1 MKKLLSILILS
12 LLFSGNC
19 YADNVE
25 QRLDDIENRLK
36 NIEKSLEGLDKLM
49 SIFDNPNANLLDL
62 FNANK
67 GSNNKTAGSINSS
80 KIDFETRKLYCSE
93 GDFTS
98 KIYLN
103 YLLYNN
109 YDKGI
114 KYIDASIK
122 VKDLFDETL
131 LTASILKNA
140 QVGPKDAKFFKSS
153 MDDTFSDS
161 CSKLAQAEYEDYKYE
176 FNVSKVAF
184 EDNSVIEFD

>member
-1 MKKLLSILILS
+1 MKKLLLILVLI
-12 LLFSGNC
+12 LLFGDNS
-19 YADNVE
+19 YADKIE
-25 QRLDDIENRLK
+25 QRLSDIENRLK
-36 NIEKSLEGLDKLM
+36 NIEQSLEGLDKLM
-49 SIFDNPNANLLDL
+49 LIFDNPNANFLDL
-62 FNANK
+62 FNK
-67 GSNNKTAGSINSS
+67 DKRDNNETSRSINSS
-80 KIDFETRKLYCSE
+80 KIKFETRKLYCSE

-131 LTASILKNA
+131 LKASILKNA

-153 MDDTFSDS
+153 IDDTFSDS

-176 FNVSKVAF
+176 FNVLKIAF